1 MKKIFCLAILVF
13 ISYSCFAQQEISNKQ
28 FQSLSKA
35 QQELYLRVKKADSL
49 TTLRINNYLLI
60 NGDQKRIVKENSTV
74 FVLTD
79 VINGKPMYTTI
90 NNEDAALATGTNH
103 LQVGG
108 SLGLDLDGAGR
119 IVGVWDGGPIQT
131 SHTEF
136 QNETNTSSRATNLE
150 NLNTDGTPDLSF
162 HATHVSGTISAKGV
176 NPSAKGM
183 ATAVTIRTYNFNFDI
198 PEIVSA
204 LSDASNPMYIS
215 NHSYGLPINQSSGS
229 QLDPWF
235 MGAYSSDAREV
246 DDIAR
251 TYPKYLMVTSAGN
264 GGTDSYPG
272 GGLAPGFDKLTG
284 DKNAKNNLVIANASP
299 TLNVN
304 PFTNEVNMTF
314 VINPG
319 SSQGPTDD
327 LRIKPDIAGDGTG
340 LLSSVPGDGYA
351 SISGTSMSS
360 PNVTGSL
367 VLLQQYY
374 EQLHGEEINAATLKG
389 LVCHTALDDVTT
401 VGPDPNFGWG
411 LLDAKRSAE
420 VITEDNN
427 GVAVI
432 EELTL
437 ANNSTYTRNFTVG
450 TQTGNKLSATI
461 CWTDIKGVAATSADE
476 NSQVSRLVN
485 DLDIRLIKDGVT
497 YMPWRLEYS
506 GFGFSNSKGDNIVDN
521 VERIDIETPEPGNYT
536 LIVSHKGS
544 LESAVPFEP
553 LEQNFSLIVTGNNLT
568 LSIDDNNLLADFV
581 IFPNPS
587 KGEITISFDSSS
599 SIADNVNINIYDVSG
614 RQVYNNT
621 FINASTTFNETIKF
635 EGLQAGVYIAKISQ
649 GNSSVSHK
657 LIIE

>member
-1 MKKIFCLAILVF
+1 MKKQLCIAFFSFSFIF
-13 ISYSCFAQQEISNKQ
+13 SFAQHELSKTQ
-28 FQSLSKA
+28 FESLDKA
-35 QQELYLRVKKADSL
+35 QQELYLRVKKSDSL
-49 TTLRINNYLLI
+49 RTMRIINYLSI
-60 NGDQKRIVKENSTV
+60 NGEKKRVLKEDAKV

-79 VINGKPMYTTI
+79 IINSKPIYTTTD
-90 NNEDAALATGTNH
+90 NEDAALATGTNH

-108 SLGLDLDGAGR
+108 SLGLDLDGTGITVR
-119 IVGVWDGGPIQT
+119 VWDGGPVQT
-131 SHTEF
+131 THAEF
-136 QNETNTSSRATNLE
+136 QNADNTLSRTTNVES
-150 NLNTDGTPDLSF
+150 LNTDGSGDPDF
-162 HATHVSGTISAKGV
+162 HGTHVTGTISAKGV

-183 ATAVTIRTYNFNFDI
+183 ASAITVRNYNFNNDTS
-198 PEIVSA
+198 EMVVA
-204 LSDASNPMYIS
+204 VNETVPMLLS
-215 NHSYGLPINQSSGS
+215 NHSYGVPINQAGGG
-229 QLDPWF
+229 QLDAWQ
-235 MGAYSSDAREV
+235 MGAYSSAAREV

-251 TYPKYLMVTSAGN
+251 ANPKYLIVASAGN
-264 GGTDSYPG
+264 GGTDSYS

-284 DKNAKNNLVIANASP
+284 NKNAKNNLVIANASP
-299 TLNVN
+299 TLNIN
-304 PFTNEVNMTF
+304 PFTGEVNMTF
-314 VINPG
+314 VINPS

-327 LRIKPDIAGDGTG
+327 LRVKPDIAGDGTQ
-340 LLSSVPGDGYA
+340 LTSPVPGDTYGT
-351 SISGTSMSS
+351 ISGTSMAS

-367 VLLQQYY
+367 SLLQQYY
-374 EQLHGEEINAATLKG
+374 NQLNGEYMNASTLKG
-389 LVCHTALDDVTT
+389 LVCHTALDDVNT

-437 ANNSTYTRNFTVG
+437 ANNSTYTRDFTVG
-450 TQTGNKLSATI
+450 TQTGVKLSATI

-485 DLDIRLIKDGVT
+485 DLDIRLIKDGVA

-621 FINASTTFNETIKF
+621 FINASTIFNETIKF
-635 EGLQAGVYIAKISQ
+635 EGIQAGIYIAKISQ

>member
-1 MKKIFCLAILVF
+1 MKKQLCIAFFSFSFIF
-13 ISYSCFAQQEISNKQ
+13 SFAQHELSKTQ
-28 FQSLSKA
+28 FESLDKA
-35 QQELYLRVKKADSL
+35 QQELYLRVKKSDSL
-49 TTLRINNYLLI
+49 RTMRIINYLSI
-60 NGDQKRIVKENSTV
+60 NGEKKRVLKEDAKV

-79 VINGKPMYTTI
+79 IINSKPIYTTTD
-90 NNEDAALATGTNH
+90 NEDAALATGTNH

-108 SLGLDLDGAGR
+108 SLGLDLDGTGITVR
-119 IVGVWDGGPIQT
+119 VWDGGPVQT
-131 SHTEF
+131 THAEF
-136 QNETNTSSRATNLE
+136 QNADNTLSRTTNVES
-150 NLNTDGTPDLSF
+150 LNTDGSGDPDF
-162 HATHVSGTISAKGV
+162 HGTHVTGTISAKGV

-183 ATAVTIRTYNFNFDI
+183 ASAITVRNYNFNNDTS
-198 PEIVSA
+198 EMVVA
-204 LSDASNPMYIS
+204 VNETVPMLLS
-215 NHSYGLPINQSSGS
+215 NHSYGVPINQAGGG
-229 QLDPWF
+229 QLDAWQ
-235 MGAYSSDAREV
+235 MGAYSSAAREV

-251 TYPKYLMVTSAGN
+251 ANPKYLIVASAGN
-264 GGTDSYPG
+264 GGTDSYS

-284 DKNAKNNLVIANASP
+284 NKNAKNNLVIANASP
-299 TLNVN
+299 TLNIN
-304 PFTNEVNMTF
+304 PFTGEVNMTF
-314 VINPG
+314 VINPS

-327 LRIKPDIAGDGTG
+327 LRVKPDIAGDGTQ
-340 LLSSVPGDGYA
+340 LTSPVPGDTYGT
-351 SISGTSMSS
+351 ISGTSMAS

-367 VLLQQYY
+367 SLLQQYY
-374 EQLHGEEINAATLKG
+374 NQLNGEYMNASTLKG
-389 LVCHTALDDVTT
+389 LVCHTALDDANT

-437 ANNSTYTRNFTVG
+437 ANNSTYTRDFTVG
-450 TQTGNKLSATI
+450 TQTGVKLSATI

-485 DLDIRLIKDGVT
+485 DLDIRLIKDGVA

-621 FINASTTFNETIKF
+621 FINAPTIFNETIKF
-635 EGLQAGVYIAKISQ
+635 EGIQAGIYIAKISQ